1 MLFNKNE
8 ARKMLLGTRQVAAAK
23 VKVYKLTGGGG
34 FSPTRQ
40 IA

>member
-8 ARKMLLGTRQVAAAK
+8 AGTMLLGTRQVAAAK
-23 VKVYKLTGGGG
+23 VKAYKLTGGGG
-34 FSPTRQ
+34 LSPTRQ